1 MYKGFCHMNDS
12 LLSKIKTLP
21 PLPETVTQI
30 QRICADPE
38 SSVGDLI
45 KVVEKDPMITAN
57 LLKAANSPFYGF
69 SREIKTVS
77 QAVSLFGMST
87 VKGLA
92 LSGAV
97 KKLLSVDLEPYG
109 ITPQAF
115 ADISSLQNAL
125 MQTWYTKIDR
135 SKMDILSV
143 ASFLQETG
151 KIIIAQE
158 IAKEG
163 KAADF
168 KAAIAEGRNITDVEK
183 EFLGETTATVTAAI
197 FEHWRFEEGLIE
209 AIKYS
214 DSPLEAPE
222 ATAPYSIALCI
233 VKTALQPLNTFG
245 EEHFEQAIIKAKLFG
260 LDESVLSEALNTF
273 KERRAAAS
281 HS

>member
-1 MYKGFCHMNDS
+1 MNDS

-21 PLPETVTQI
+21 PLPETVTHI

-97 KKLLSVDLEPYG
+97 KKLLSVDLDPYG

-125 MQTWYTKIDR
+125 MQTWYVKVDR

-158 IAKEG
+158 ITKDG
-163 KAADF
+163 KAGEF
-168 KAAIAEGRNITDVEK
+168 KAAIAEGRDISDVEK
-183 EFLGETTATVTAAI
+183 EFIGETTATVTAAI
-197 FEHWRFEEGLIE
+197 FEHWRFEEGLID
-209 AIKYS
+209 AIKCS
-214 DSPLEAPE
+214 DNPLEASE
-222 ATAPYSIALCI
+222 ETAPYSMALSV
-233 VKTALQPLNTFG
+233 VKTALQPLKTFG
-245 EEHFEQAIIKAKLFG
+245 EEHFEQAIAKAKLFG
-260 LDESVLSEALNTF
+260 LDENILAESIATL
-273 KERRAAAS
+273 KERGGIS

>member
-1 MYKGFCHMNDS
+1 MNES

-97 KKLLSVDLEPYG
+97 KKLLSVDLDPYG
-109 ITPQAF
+109 ITPESF
-115 ADISSLQNAL
+115 ADISALQNAL
-125 MQTWYTKIDR
+125 MYTWYSKVDR
-135 SKMDILSV
+135 SKLDVLSV

-158 IAKEG
+158 ITKEG
-163 KAADF
+163 KAAEF
-168 KAAIAEGRNITDVEK
+168 KAFILEGKGITEAEL
-183 EFLGETTATVTAAI
+183 EFIGETTATITSAI
-197 FEHWRFEEGLIE
+197 FEHWRFEESLIE

-214 DSPLEAPE
+214 DSPLDAPDGI
-222 ATAPYSIALCI
+222 AAYSKALCI

-245 EEHFEQAIIKAKLFG
+245 EEHFKDAIQKASMFG
-260 LDESVLSEALNTF
+260 LDEAILTDSLTTF
-273 KERRAAAS
+273 KERKTS
-281 HS
+281 NS

>member
-1 MYKGFCHMNDS
+1 MNDS

-21 PLPETVTQI
+21 PLPETVSQI

-97 KKLLSVDLEPYG
+97 KKLLSIDLDAYG
-109 ITPQAF
+109 ITPESF
-115 ADISSLQNAL
+115 ADISALQNAL
-125 MQTWYTKIDR
+125 MYTWYTKVDR

-158 IAKEG
+158 LAKEG
-163 KAADF
+163 KGADF
-168 KAAIAEGRNITDVEK
+168 KAAIASGKSTSEAEM
-183 EFLGETTATVTAAI
+183 EFIGETTATVTAAI

-214 DSPLEAPE
+214 DDP
-222 ATAPYSIALCI
+222 TAASEETMPYSAALCV

-245 EEHFEQAIIKAKLFG
+245 EEHFEQALQKARIFG
-260 LDESVLSEALNTF
+260 IDEAILSESLKVF
-273 KERRAAAS
+273 KERQTPAS
-281 HS
+281 NS

>member
-1 MYKGFCHMNDS
+1 MNDS

-21 PLPETVTQI
+21 PLPETVTHI

-97 KKLLSVDLEPYG
+97 KKLLSVDLDPYG
-109 ITPQAF
+109 ITPESF
-115 ADISSLQNAL
+115 ADISALQNAL
-125 MQTWYTKIDR
+125 MHTWYSKVDR
-135 SKMDILSV
+135 SKLDVLSV
-143 ASFLQETG
+143 ASFLQESG

-158 IAKEG
+158 ITKEG

-168 KAAIAEGRNITDVEK
+168 KAAVMGDKTIIEAEM
-183 EFLGETTATVTAAI
+183 EFLGETTASVTAAI
-197 FEHWRFEEGLIE
+197 FEHWRFEENLIE

-214 DSPLEAPE
+214 DSPLDAPE
-222 ATAPYSIALCI
+222 TIAPYSKALCI

-245 EEHFEQAIIKAKLFG
+245 EEHFKDALQKAALFG
-260 LDESVLSEALNTF
+260 FDEALLSESLQTF
-273 KERRAAAS
+273 KERRGIS
-281 HS
+281 NS

>member
-1 MYKGFCHMNDS
+1 MNDS

-69 SREIKTVS
+69 SREIKSVS

-97 KKLLSVDLEPYG
+97 KKLLNVDLDPYG
-109 ITPQAF
+109 ITPEAF
-115 ADISSLQNAL
+115 ADISGLQNAL
-125 MQTWYTKIDR
+125 MYTWYSKIDR
-135 SKMDILSV
+135 SKLDILSV

-158 IAKEG
+158 VTKEG
-163 KAADF
+163 RASEF
-168 KAAIAEGRNITDVEK
+168 KEAIFSGKSITEVES
-183 EFLGETTATVTAAI
+183 EFIGETTATVTAAI

-222 ATAPYSIALCI
+222 DIVPYSKALCV

-245 EEHFEQAIIKAKLFG
+245 EEHFKEALQKAVLFG
-260 LDESVLSEALNTF
+260 FDEALLLESLQTF
-273 KERRAAAS
+273 KERGKAS
-281 HS
+281 NS

>member
-1 MYKGFCHMNDS
+1 MNDS

-21 PLPETVTQI
+21 PLPETVSQI

-97 KKLLSVDLEPYG
+97 KKLLSIDLDAYG
-109 ITPQAF
+109 ITPESF

-125 MQTWYTKIDR
+125 MHTWYTRVDR

-158 IAKEG
+158 LAKEG
-163 KAADF
+163 KGADF
-168 KAAIAEGRNITDVEK
+168 KAVIAGGKSITEAEM
-183 EFLGETTATVTAAI
+183 EFIGETTATVTAAI

-214 DSPLEAPE
+214 DDPIAASEE
-222 ATAPYSIALCI
+222 TMPYSAALCV

-245 EEHFEQAIIKAKLFG
+245 EEHFEQALQKARIFG
-260 LDESVLSEALNTF
+260 IDETILSESLNIF
-273 KERRAAAS
+273 KERQAAAS
-281 HS
+281 NS

>member
-1 MYKGFCHMNDS
+1 MNES
-12 LLSKIKTLP
+12 ILAKIKTLP

-97 KKLLSVDLEPYG
+97 KKLLSVDMDPYG
-109 ITPQAF
+109 ITPEVF
-115 ADISSLQNAL
+115 ADISALQNAL
-125 MQTWYTKIDR
+125 MQTWYSKIDR
-135 SKMDILSV
+135 SRMDILSV

-158 IAKEG
+158 LTKEG
-163 KAADF
+163 KASEFRTAL
-168 KAAIAEGRNITDVEK
+168 ANGANTTDTER
-183 EFLGETTATVTAAI
+183 EFIGETTATVTAAI

-214 DSPLEAPE
+214 DTPLEAPE
-222 ATAPYSIALCI
+222 EIAPYAKALCV
-233 VKTALQPLNTFG
+233 VKTALQPFNTFG
-245 EEHFEQAIIKAKLFG
+245 EEHFKEACEKAAAFG
-260 LDESVLSEALNTF
+260 LDEKLFSDTIEVF
-273 KERRAAAS
+273 KARKAG
-281 HS
+281 

>member
-1 MYKGFCHMNDS
+1 MNDS

-21 PLPETVTQI
+21 PLPETVSQI

-97 KKLLSVDLEPYG
+97 KKLLSIDLDAYG
-109 ITPQAF
+109 ITPESF

-125 MQTWYTKIDR
+125 MHTWYTKVDR

-158 IAKEG
+158 LAKEG
-163 KAADF
+163 KGADF
-168 KAAIAEGRNITDVEK
+168 KAAIAGGKSIMEAEM
-183 EFLGETTATVTAAI
+183 EFIGETTATVTAAI

-214 DSPLEAPE
+214 DDPIAASEE
-222 ATAPYSIALCI
+222 TMPYSAALCV

-245 EEHFEQAIIKAKLFG
+245 EEHFEQALQKARIFG
-260 LDESVLSEALNTF
+260 IDETILSESLNTF
-273 KERRAAAS
+273 KERQAAAS
-281 HS
+281 NS

>member
-1 MYKGFCHMNDS
+1 MNES
-12 LLSKIKTLP
+12 LLTKIKTLP
-21 PLPETVTQI
+21 PLPETVMRI
-30 QRICADPE
+30 QQICANPE

-45 KVVEKDPMITAN
+45 AVVEKDPMITAN

-115 ADISSLQNAL
+115 ADISGLQNAL
-125 MQTWYTKIDR
+125 IQTWYPKIDR

-158 IAKEG
+158 IMKEG
-163 KAADF
+163 KTKEF
-168 KAAIAEGRNITDVEK
+168 KAAIEEGKSITEVEK
-183 EFLGETTATVTAAI
+183 EFLGETTASVTAAI
-197 FEHWRFEEGLIE
+197 FEHWRFEESLIE
-209 AIKYS
+209 AIKS
-214 DSPLEAPE
+214 TDDPLSAPE
-222 ATAPYSIALCI
+222 DIAPYAKALNV
-233 VKTALQPLNTFG
+233 VKTALQPLHTFG
-245 EEHFEQAIIKAKLFG
+245 ETHFNMALEKAKTFG
-260 LDESVLSEALNTF
+260 FNETLLSESLNAL
-273 KERRAAAS
+273 KERSNLAS
-281 HS
+281 

>member
-1 MYKGFCHMNDS
+1 MNDS
-12 LLSKIKTLP
+12 LLLKIKALP

-97 KKLLSVDLEPYG
+97 KKLLSIDLDPYG
-109 ITPQAF
+109 ITPEAF

-125 MQTWYTKIDR
+125 MQTWYTKVDR

-158 IAKEG
+158 LTKEG
-163 KAADF
+163 KGADF
-168 KAAIAEGRNITDVEK
+168 KSAITSGKSIAEAEK
-183 EFLGETTATVTAAI
+183 EFIGETTATVTAAI

-209 AIKYS
+209 AIKNS
-214 DSPLEAPE
+214 DNPLEAPKE
-222 ATAPYSIALCI
+222 IAPYSMALCV

-245 EEHFEQAIIKAKLFG
+245 EEHFEQAVAKAILFG
-260 LDESVLSEALNTF
+260 LDENTLRGALETL
-273 KERRAAAS
+273 KSRRAPS
-281 HS
+281 NS

>member
-1 MYKGFCHMNDS
+1 MNDS

-97 KKLLSVDLEPYG
+97 KKLLSIDLDPYG
-109 ITPQAF
+109 ITPEVF

-125 MQTWYTKIDR
+125 MHTWYTKVDR

-158 IAKEG
+158 LTKEG

-168 KAAIAEGRNITDVEK
+168 KAAIEGGADTMGAEL
-183 EFLGETTATVTAAI
+183 EFLGETTATITAAI

-209 AIKYS
+209 AIKNS
-214 DSPLEAPE
+214 DNPLEAPE
-222 ATAPYSIALCI
+222 EIAPYSMALCV

-245 EEHFEQAIIKAKLFG
+245 EEHFEQAVAKAISFG
-260 LDESVLSEALNTF
+260 LDENTLREALQAM
-273 KERRAAAS
+273 KDRRGVS
-281 HS
+281 NS

>member
-1 MYKGFCHMNDS
+1 MNDS

-21 PLPETVTQI
+21 PMPETVTQI

-97 KKLLSVDLEPYG
+97 KKLLSIDLDPYG
-109 ITPQAF
+109 ITPEVF

-125 MQTWYTKIDR
+125 MHTWYTKVDR

-158 IAKEG
+158 LTKEG

-168 KAAIAEGRNITDVEK
+168 KAAIEGGADTMGAEL
-183 EFLGETTATVTAAI
+183 EFLGETTATITAAI

-209 AIKYS
+209 AIKNS
-214 DSPLEAPE
+214 DNPLDAPE
-222 ATAPYSIALCI
+222 EIAPYSMALCV

-245 EEHFEQAIIKAKLFG
+245 EEHFEQAVAKAISFG
-260 LDESVLSEALNTF
+260 LDENTLRESLEAL
-273 KERRAAAS
+273 KSRRGPS
-281 HS
+281 NS